1 MEKYLFKNWATFPF
15 KRKSFDGQ
23 MDRYLKVCVVSIDN
37 PTKVL
42 DIIPIYGNENSSG
55 LRDIINLIYNL
66 ENGVTLDKASIQLL
80 NTQQKPIVGQFE
92 EIKSLHGPLYHQF
105 TPDEA
110 KYGLCSEHDVW
121 KPERDINGKVIEYNS
136 MRVFPMS
143 LYDSDFGV
151 YNYVNGWF
159 PSQMYYK
166 YFGYRYLLMSQ
177 LKDPIQIQ

>member
-80 NTQQKPIVGQFE
+80 NTLQKPIVGQFE

-110 KYGLCSEHDVW
+110 KYGLCPAYSVW
-121 KPERDINGKVIEYNS
+121 KPERDENGKVKVFNS
-136 MRVFPMS
+136 FNVFT
-143 LYDSDFGV
+143 LLVNDSDLRISH
-151 YNYVNGWF
+151 YAAGWF
-159 PSQMYYK
+159 PNQMYYK
-166 YFGYRYLLMSQ
+166 YYGYRYKSLSELTE
-177 LKDPIQIQ
+177 PIQL

>member
-66 ENGVTLDKASIQLL
+66 ENGVTL
-80 NTQQKPIVGQFE
+80 
-92 EIKSLHGPLYHQF
+92 
-105 TPDEA
+105 
-110 KYGLCSEHDVW
+110 YGLCSEHDVW

-136 MRVFPMS
+136 MRVFTMS

-151 YNYVNGWF
+151 YNYANGWF

-166 YFGYRYLLMSQ
+166 YFGYRYLSISQ
-177 LKDPIQIQ
+177 LTEPIQM